1 MEDLGAVHVWESG
14 IATNE
19 IIKAVDTTNTDAIQF
34 DDLTGT
40 ELDGKLTIEHSG
52 GKLQMRALAPWDKID
67 SGRAAADKEVRTI
80 TYGLF
85 SNTATYYKFGVD
97 RFITAVEGNKWYMN
111 TLGMVK
117 GKTLKGSVGNNEH
130 TMTVGQTTDYLKDM
144 VTSTGATMTLDAI
157 NIRVV
162 EGMTVTV
169 AGETRIITAVAQ
181 NKIIT
186 LDSALTAD
194 VAQSTEATFESI
206 GYVTV
211 AAASV
216 ANHAGRMVTLLPS
229 VNQDSADGADGIP
242 VRKFGTNTVD
252 LHVYRTA
259 AFKLSDAASG
269 LDNGAGASI
278 PVRSVHYNA
287 TNNNGEAMAIV
298 DSKLRY
304 TRDSGDGVST
314 PRTISNSAV
323 TIAADGTINIALRAC
338 KQQPQQTTAPP

>member
-1 MEDLGAVHVWESG
+1 
-14 IATNE
+14 
-19 IIKAVDTTNTDAIQF
+19 
-34 DDLTGT
+34 
-40 ELDGKLTIEHSG
+40 
-52 GKLQMRALAPWDKID
+52 
-67 SGRAAADKEVRTI
+67 
-80 TYGLF
+80 
-85 SNTATYYKFGVD
+85 
-97 RFITAVEGNKWYMN
+97 
-111 TLGMVK
+111 
-117 GKTLKGSVGNNEH
+117 
-130 TMTVGQTTDYLKDM
+130 MTVGQTTDYLKDM

-323 TIAADGTINIALRAC
+323 TIAADGTINIAPSSLQAA
-338 KQQPQQTTAPP
+338 APANYSTSLTVTITDKNAAAIAYLADGQMDAGSGVH